1 VTPQAPSP
9 LWYASRGSGYAALVL
24 LTASVVLG
32 VLTALRWRTVEWP
45 RFLVQA
51 VHRSVSLLVLVF
63 LALHVA
69 TAVLDPFARLGVRD
83 VLVPFSSSYRA
94 VWLGLGVVAME
105 LLVALVVTSLVRHR
119 LGFRA
124 WRAIHWL
131 AYASWPLALV
141 HGLGT
146 GTDAA
151 SGWGLLIDLACV
163 GAVAIAVCWRLSEGW
178 PRWASL
184 RLLLGGLAGA
194 GLVAL
199 AVWTASGPLQPG
211 WARAAGTPEQLLTGG
226 AATAPATP
234 QPAAPTVAP

>member
-1 VTPQAPSP
+1 MTAQATSA
-9 LWYASRGSGYAALVL
+9 LWYATRGSGYAALVL

-32 VLTALRWRTVEWP
+32 VLTALRWHSAEWP

-63 LALHVA
+63 LALHVV
-69 TAVLDPFARLGVRD
+69 TAVLDPFAHLGVGD
-83 VLVPFSSSYRA
+83 ALLPFSSSYRP

-119 LGFRA
+119 LGFRT
-124 WRAIHWL
+124 WRTVHWL

-151 SGWGLLIDLACV
+151 SGWGLLLDLACV
-163 GAVAIAVCWRLSEGW
+163 GAVLIAVAWRISEGW
-178 PRWASL
+178 PRRAPL
-184 RLLLGGLAGA
+184 RLLAGTVAAA
-194 GLVAL
+194 GLVAV
-199 AVWTASGPLQPG
+199 AAWTASGPLQPG
-211 WARAAGTPEQLLTGG
+211 WARAAGTPPQLLAG
-226 AATAPATP
+226 AAAATP
-234 QPAAPTVAP
+234 GVAAGSR